1 MDLQLILMV
10 VQTVDVIKEKDFKD
24 ALDQVIKDED
34 EVIVLYSGIYSFI
47 HNLKFNLTSYN
58 KLPKKILQL
67 IEKKVGKERILFL
80 PSFTGKF
87 YSKNGFFDLK
97 KSIDDN
103 NGVLPKIALKSNY
116 YRTPQPI
123 HSYLV
128 YGNTSSVK
136 KLKLIS
142 SWGKKSLLE
151 FFSKK
156 NARIC
161 NLGLPWNKG
170 CAYLHR
176 FEEIYNVPWRYN
188 KKFYCDIKKNGK
200 KIGKC
205 FEIKFCSSKNVPL
218 KYDYYP
224 FIKEIE
230 KSKSFCKS
238 KNKDF
243 KFESIKVDCLN
254 KIGKKIF
261 SKNPWVIIK
270 NKKKTENWIRYN
282 KKKELFEMKIKTSK
296 ITSKNRSA
304 IVK

>member
-1 MDLQLILMV
+1 MIS
-10 VQTVDVIKEKDFKD
+10 EKDFEI

-34 EVIVLYSGIYSFI
+34 KVIVLYSGIYSFI
-47 HNLKFNLTSYN
+47 HNFNFNLKSTDE
-58 KLPKKILQL
+58 LPKKILKI
-67 IEKKVGKERILFL
+67 IEKKVGKKRTLLL

-87 YSKNGFFDLK
+87 YNKFGFFDIK

-103 NGVLPKIALKSNY
+103 NGILPKIALKNNY
-116 YRTPQPI
+116 FRTHQPI

-128 YGNTSSVK
+128 YGNTSNIK
-136 KLKLIS
+136 KLNLIS
-142 SWGKKSLLE
+142 SWGKKSILE

-188 KKFYCDIKKNGK
+188 KKFLCDIKKNGK

-205 FEIKFCSSKNVPL
+205 SEIKFCSSINVPL
-218 KYDYYP
+218 KYNYCP

-230 KSKSFCKS
+230 NSKSFCKS
-238 KNKDF
+238 SNKNF
-243 KFESIKVDCLN
+243 KFESIKVSCLN

-261 SKNPWVIIK
+261 SKNPWVIVK
-270 NKKKTENWIRYN
+270 NKSLTKKWIKFE
-282 KKKELFEMKIKTSK
+282 KKNEISNLKF
-296 ITSKNRSA
+296 RH
-304 IVK
+304 

>member
-1 MDLQLILMV
+1 MV
-10 VQTVDVIKEKDFKD
+10 DAIKEKDFKI
-24 ALDQVIKDED
+24 ALDQIIKDED

-47 HNLKFNLTSYN
+47 HNLRFNLNSN
-58 KLPKKILQL
+58 NQLPKKILKL
-67 IEKKVGKERILFL
+67 IEKKVGKKRTLFL
-80 PSFTGKF
+80 PSFTGNF
-87 YSKNGFFDLK
+87 YNKHGFFDVK

-136 KLKLIS
+136 NLKLVS

-205 FEIKFCSSKNVPL
+205 SETKFCSSKNVPL

-224 FIKEIE
+224 FIKAIE
-230 KSKSFCKS
+230 NSESFCKS
-238 KNKDF
+238 KNKNF
-243 KFESIKVDCLN
+243 KFESIKASCLN

-261 SKNPWVIIK
+261 KINPWIIVK
-270 NKKKTENWIRYN
+270 NKYQTKKWIKFE
-282 KKKELFEMKIKTSK
+282 KKKEILKL
-296 ITSKNRSA
+296 NP
-304 IVK
+304 

>member
-1 MDLQLILMV
+1 M
-10 VQTVDVIKEKDFKD
+10 IKEKDFKI
-24 ALDQVIKDED
+24 ALDKIIKDED

-47 HNLKFNLTSYN
+47 HNLNFNLKSN
-58 KLPKKILQL
+58 NQLPKKILKL
-67 IEKKVGKERILFL
+67 IEKKVGKKRALFL

-87 YSKNGFFDLK
+87 YNKHGFFDIK
-97 KSIDDN
+97 KSIDDS
-103 NGVLPKIALKSNY
+103 NGILSKIALKNNY

-123 HSYLV
+123 HSYLI
-128 YGNTSSVK
+128 YGNTSIVK
-136 KLKLIS
+136 NLKLFS

-161 NLGLPWNKG
+161 NLGLPGNKG

-188 KKFYCDIKKNGK
+188 KKFCCDIKKNGK

-205 FEIKFCSSKNVPL
+205 SEIKFCSSKKVPL

-238 KNKDF
+238 NNKDF
-243 KFESIKVDCLN
+243 KFESIKVSCLN

-261 SKNPWVIIK
+261 SKNPWIIVK
-270 NKKKTENWIRYN
+270 NIQKTKNWIKYE
-282 KKKELFEMKIKTSK
+282 KKKELSNLKE
-296 ITSKNRSA
+296 
-304 IVK
+304 